1 MRKFPTYACALVL
14 AGFIGYAFGQ
24 GVSHLEASIEN
35 MNMAIKEAIQCGGG
49 GKDGSGCTGP
59 RGEAIVLMKQAL
71 AKLIEAKKAT
81 P

>member
-1 MRKFPTYACALVL
+1 MKIFPTYACAIVM

-24 GVSHLEASIEN
+24 GVSHLDASIVH
-35 MNMAIKEAIQCGGG
+35 MNTAIKEAIQCGGG
-49 GKDGSGCTGP
+49 GPDGSGCKGP

>member
-1 MRKFPTYACALVL
+1 
-14 AGFIGYAFGQ
+14 
-24 GVSHLEASIEN
+24 

-71 AKLIEAKKAT
+71 AKLIEAKKAA

>member
-1 MRKFPTYACALVL
+1 MKKIPTYACALVL

-24 GVSHLEASIEN
+24 GVSHLEASIVN
-35 MNMAIKEAIQCGGG
+35 INNAIKEAVQCGGG

>member
-14 AGFIGYAFGQ
+14 AGFIDYAFGQ

-35 MNMAIKEAIQCGGG
+35 MNMAIKEAVQCGGG

-59 RGEAIVLMKQAL
+59 RGEAIVLMKQVL